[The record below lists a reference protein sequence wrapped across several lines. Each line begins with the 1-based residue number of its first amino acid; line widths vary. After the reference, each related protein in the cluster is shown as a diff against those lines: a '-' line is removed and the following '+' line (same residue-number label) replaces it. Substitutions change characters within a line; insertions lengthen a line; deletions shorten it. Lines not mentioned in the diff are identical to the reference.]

1 MMADK
6 DKVPPVDRAIAKA
19 YRLVDQKKLSERV
32 NSDEVNQRIQKNISL
47 YASLAAAQAKDGKP
61 FGLPIQILG
70 DEVVS
75 GDHGDAATSYSR
87 NGRSTLGIKPL

>member
-1 MMADK
+1 MADK

-47 YASLAAAQAKDGKP
+47 YESLAAAQSKDGKP

-75 GDHGDAATSYSR
+75 GDQVTGDELLTKWETA
-87 NGRSTLGIKPL
+87 LGIKPL